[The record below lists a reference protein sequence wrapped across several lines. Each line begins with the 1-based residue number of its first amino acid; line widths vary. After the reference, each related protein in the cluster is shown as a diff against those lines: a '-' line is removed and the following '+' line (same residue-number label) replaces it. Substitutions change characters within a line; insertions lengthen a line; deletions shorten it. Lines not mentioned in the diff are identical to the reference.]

1 MLKSMTGFGVAE
13 AEQGDYKV
21 AVELRSVNHR
31 FLDIA
36 VRLPR
41 TLLAFEEL
49 LKRRVRERIERGRVS
64 LTLTFESRAA
74 AEKVEVNHALVQ
86 AYVNAGQQIATGLGF
101 AGKVLED
108 ASTVGPL
115 MASVLAQPDVMSRTA
130 VDLNKDRLQVLLL
143 QCLDEAIKQADE
155 MKGREGATL
164 GVDLVKRLDNIE
176 SSMANVVKRA
186 PQVAVEARDNMRV
199 RLTKLLDGNNV
210 DEARLAQ
217 EIAILADR
225 TDITEE
231 CVRLASHLQQFRA
244 TIEAADQG
252 ARRMGFLLQ
261 EMHRE
266 VNTIGSKTS
275 QLEVTSEVLLMKEE
289 IEKLREQVQNLE

>member
-49 LKRRVRERIERGRVS
+49 LKSRVRERIDRGRVS
-64 LTLTFESRAA
+64 LTLTFESQAG
-74 AEKVEVNHALVQ
+74 AEKVEVNHVLVQ
-86 AYVNAGQQIATGLGF
+86 AYVDAGQLIARELGF

-115 MASVLAQPDVMSRTA
+115 MASVLAQPDVMSRIA
-130 VDLNKDRLQVLLL
+130 VDLDKDRLQALLL
-143 QCLDEAIKQADE
+143 QCLDEAIQQADE
-155 MKGREGATL
+155 MKEREGATL
-164 GVDLVKRLDNIE
+164 GVDLVKRLNHIE
-176 SSMANVVKRA
+176 SSMGKVAQRA
-186 PQVAVEARDNMRV
+186 PQVAEDARDNMRA
-199 RLTKLLDGNNV
+199 RLEKLLEGTNV

-244 TIEAADQG
+244 TIDSADQG

-266 VNTIGSKTS
+266 VNTIGSKTT